1 MSKITIELDDHRMTI
16 EGHETRDLVPDHALG
31 MIYDRDEKIKKLQ
44 AELEDR
50 DEKIKELRADMD
62 QRSDRD
68 EKIRELRELR
78 ADMDHYRSVV
88 LGRIG
93 RPEIGLTP
101 EQYDMIKAV
110 VP

>member
-1 MSKITIELDDHRMTI
+1 MSKITIEFDNHHMTI

-31 MIYDRDEKIKKLQ
+31 MIYDRDEKIK
-44 AELEDR
+44 
-50 DEKIKELRADMD
+50 
-62 QRSDRD
+62 
-68 EKIRELRELR
+68 ELR

-93 RPEIGLTP
+93 RPEIGLTE